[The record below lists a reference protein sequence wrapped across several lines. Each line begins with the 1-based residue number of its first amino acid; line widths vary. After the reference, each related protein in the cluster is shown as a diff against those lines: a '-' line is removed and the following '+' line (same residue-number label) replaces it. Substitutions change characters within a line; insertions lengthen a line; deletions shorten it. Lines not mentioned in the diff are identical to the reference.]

1 MKEVYEKATLDIVA
15 FLTED
20 VILSSPESSHWQLP
34 IALEDDKP

>member
-15 FLTED
+15 FQTED
-20 VILSSPESSHWQLP
+20 VILSSPESSRWPLP